1 MQILIT
7 KLMDNNKKKR
17 CVTDDLIDSRILK
30 FTIEFDLV

>member
-7 KLMDNNKKKR
+7 KIMDNKKKR
-17 CVTDDLIDSRILK
+17 CVTNDLDSRILK